1 MLESRFF
8 FHRRIVGRHRS
19 GDVVVSAVV
28 VVVVENK
35 SDWVWGDFFNRQS
48 DSISQHLY
56 VAVLI

>member
-28 VVVVENK
+28 VVVENK
-35 SDWVWGDFFNRQS
+35 SDWVRGDFFNRQS